1 MAHSLRRKQSLGDLC
16 SSHPYNHTQ
25 RINNTHTHMQTT
37 YSIIVMDHDDFGT
50 DEPLGAARIPLY
62 EATGLDGTHLRK
74 LLADLRSIRVCMCVY
89 VLCVETLL

>member
-1 MAHSLRRKQSLGDLC
+1 MLFTSLQSHATHKQ
-16 SSHPYNHTQ
+16 H
-25 RINNTHTHMQTT
+25 THTHANHILCT